1 MCLFNCKSR
10 TVFSPNFYS
19 LAGDRPKQG
28 NSTPAATIPDTPTQD
43 NPTQANERT
52 ESQSNPHGESDNKSA
67 DEEKSGNGARVSG
80 HKVQGKYSIKFKI
93 IDQTGKICN
102 GMYYS
107 VKVIG
112 TKELYNSGTTDAN
125 GETEVF
131 YSDIADKAYLYI
143 GHRIEKF
150 EDLPT
155 SRSTPEQISDECNLN
170 NGGDQQITMT
180 PHEENK
186 PPITVQTQRL
196 WKPWTN
202 SKNLKNWIIK
212 NEGAFK
218 NAYDHDSKS
227 TRNVTIGVGK
237 LLHNGPFVTTQS
249 NVDSIISYLKIHHT
263 PVTVTNIV
271 NNIKN
276 AIPSLSD
283 NTANLMRSELQY
295 INGMS
300 ESEVLSLF
308 DKTFDEHVKFIP
320 KDVHVPL
327 FQGEY
332 DALCDLAFNRGP
344 YTIYNNNDFKDKKV
358 DRRYGTYINAG
369 RYYYTGKNL
378 ILNNASERVPNRRA
392 EETNVWSNGINRAY
406 NNVIKDYRGEDRP
419 PWKHVILD
427 E

>member
-10 TVFSPNFYS
+10 TVSPPDFYS

-28 NSTPAATIPDTPTQD
+28 NSTPAATIPDNSAQGNPTAAAAIPDTPTQG
-43 NPTQANERT
+43 NPTPEKKRPA
-52 ESQSNPHGESDNKSA
+52 SQSNSHGESDKKST
-67 DEEKSGNGARVSG
+67 DEAVQKPENGARVSG

-125 GETEVF
+125 GETEIF

-196 WKPWTN
+196 WKPWTVTPRY
-202 SKNLKNWIIK
+202 KEALKGMEGFITNPYLDSEGNATVGIGHLIHQGGFIMNDNKIDTVIK
-212 NEGAFK
+212 LIQSNYPTEKISA
-218 NAYDHDSKS
+218 
-227 TRNVTIGVGK
+227 VTIKGHLKEALGLSGK
-237 LLHNGPFVTTQS
+237 TLEKAQNEMDFVDELTEQETIDLMNKDITS
-249 NVDSIISYLKIHHT
+249 HVHYIKI
-263 PVTVTNIV
+263 
-271 NNIKN
+271 
-276 AIPSLSD
+276 
-283 NTANLMRSELQY
+283 Q
-295 INGMS
+295 
-300 ESEVLSLF
+300 
-308 DKTFDEHVKFIP
+308 
-320 KDVHVPL
+320 VHVPL
-327 FQGEY
+327 FQYEY
-332 DALCDLAFNRGP
+332 ETLADLCFNGGGGALQK
-344 YTIYNNNDFKDKKV
+344 NNSKIAPILN
-358 DRRYGTYINAG
+358 
-369 RYYYTGKNL
+369 TGKYSAVPAGIDDWYFHRKKTQKN
-378 ILNNASERVPNRRA
+378 IWNNKYPNDKYEVHTHKGPFAWTPLGKR
-392 EETNVWSNGINRAY
+392 
-406 NNVIKDYRGEDRP
+406 
-419 PWKHVILD
+419 
-427 E
+427 